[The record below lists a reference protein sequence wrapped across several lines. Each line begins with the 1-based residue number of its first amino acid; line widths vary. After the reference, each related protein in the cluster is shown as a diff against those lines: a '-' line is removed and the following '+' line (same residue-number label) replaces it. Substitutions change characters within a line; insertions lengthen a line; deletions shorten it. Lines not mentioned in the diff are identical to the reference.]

1 MIYRLIIAF
10 TVVSLSLPALGQ
22 TYPSRP
28 VRVIN
33 PFPAGGAVDVVA
45 RPLLERLRQELDQ
58 PFIMENRPG
67 GGTVI
72 GSEAVARANPDGYTL
87 LVTASQHSINPAIYP
102 KLPYDTVK
110 DFSPIAPIAQ
120 GPFVLVVHPSVP
132 AQDVKQLIAYAKS
145 APGKINFG
153 SASNGSG
160 FHLAGEMFKLMAG
173 VDIVHVPYK
182 GGAPVT
188 TAVLAGEVQLVFSS
202 PSTVLSHV
210 QAGKLR
216 LLGVTAL
223 NRSNLIPDTP
233 AMSETLPGFDVV
245 TWYGLLAPAGT
256 PKEIVE
262 KLATTIDKIVNGNE
276 FRELMRKNGLEPA
289 GGTPSQFGLR
299 ISSEIAKWTRVAKES
314 GAKVD

>member
-120 GPFVLVVHPSVP
+120 GPLVLVVHPSVP

-216 LLGVTAL
+216 LLGVTTL

-289 GGTPSQFGLR
+289 GGTPPQFGLR

>member
-1 MIYRLIIAF
+1 MIFRLVLFAISMVITAEGF
-10 TVVSLSLPALGQ
+10 SQGFPT
-22 TYPSRP
+22 RP
-28 VRVIN
+28 VRIIN
-33 PFPAGGAVDVVA
+33 PFPAGGPVDVVA

-72 GSEAVARANPDGYTL
+72 GSDAVAKSSPDGYTL

-110 DFSPIAPIAQ
+110 DFAPIAPIAH

-153 SASNGSG
+153 SASSGSG
-160 FHLAGEMFKLMAG
+160 FHMAGEMFKLLAG
-173 VDIVHVPYK
+173 VNIIHVPYK
-182 GGAPVT
+182 GGAPAT
-188 TAVLAGEVQLVFSS
+188 TAVLAGEVQIVFSS
-202 PSTVLSHV
+202 PTTVLSHV

-216 LLGVTAL
+216 LLGVTTL
-223 NRSNLIPDTP
+223 NRSSLIPDVP
-233 AMSETLPGFDVV
+233 AMSESLPGFDVE
-245 TWYGLLAPAGT
+245 TWYGMLAPAGT
-256 PKEIVE
+256 PKDIVE
-262 KLATTIDKIVNGNE
+262 KISQSVDKIVNGAE
-276 FRELMRKNGLEPA
+276 FRELMKKVGLEPA
-289 GGTPSQFGLR
+289 GGTSGQFGIR
-299 ISSEIAKWTRVAKES
+299 ISNEITKWTRIAKES

>member
-1 MIYRLIIAF
+1 MIFRLVLFAISM
-10 TVVSLSLPALGQ
+10 VVTAEGFSQG
-22 TYPSRP
+22 YPTRP

-33 PFPAGGAVDVVA
+33 PFPAGGPVDVVA

-72 GSEAVARANPDGYTL
+72 GSEAVAKSTPDGYTL

-110 DFSPIAPIAQ
+110 DFAPIAPIAH

-153 SASNGSG
+153 SASSGSG
-160 FHLAGEMFKLMAG
+160 FHMAGEMFKLLAG
-173 VDIVHVPYK
+173 VNIIHVPYK
-182 GGAPVT
+182 GGAPAT
-188 TAVLAGEVQLVFSS
+188 TAVLAGEVQIVFSS
-202 PSTVLSHV
+202 PTTVLSHV

-216 LLGVTAL
+216 LLGVTTL
-223 NRSNLIPDTP
+223 NRSSLIPDVP
-233 AMSETLPGFDVV
+233 AMSESLPGFDVV
-245 TWYGLLAPAGT
+245 TWYGMLAPAGT
-256 PKEIVE
+256 PKDIVE
-262 KLATTIDKIVNGNE
+262 KISQSVDKIVNGAE
-276 FRELMRKNGLEPA
+276 F
-289 GGTPSQFGLR
+289 
-299 ISSEIAKWTRVAKES
+299 
-314 GAKVD
+314 

>member
-1 MIYRLIIAF
+1 MIYRLLIAL

-58 PFIMENRPG
+58 SFIMENRPG

-289 GGTPSQFGLR
+289 G
-299 ISSEIAKWTRVAKES
+299 
-314 GAKVD
+314 

>member
-1 MIYRLIIAF
+1 MIFRLVLFAISM
-10 TVVSLSLPALGQ
+10 VVTAEGFSQG
-22 TYPSRP
+22 YPTRP

-33 PFPAGGAVDVVA
+33 PFPAGGPVDVVA

-72 GSEAVARANPDGYTL
+72 GSEAVAKSTPDGYTL

-110 DFSPIAPIAQ
+110 DFAPIAPIAH

-153 SASNGSG
+153 SASSGSG
-160 FHLAGEMFKLMAG
+160 FHMAGEMFKLLAG
-173 VDIVHVPYK
+173 VNIIHVPYK
-182 GGAPVT
+182 GGAPAT
-188 TAVLAGEVQLVFSS
+188 TAVLAGEVQIVFSS
-202 PSTVLSHV
+202 PTTVLSHV

-216 LLGVTAL
+216 LLGVTTL
-223 NRSNLIPDTP
+223 NRSSLIPDVP
-233 AMSETLPGFDVV
+233 AMSESLPGFDVE
-245 TWYGLLAPAGT
+245 TWYGMLAPAGT
-256 PKEIVE
+256 PKDIVE
-262 KLATTIDKIVNGNE
+262 KISQSVDKIVNGAE
-276 FRELMRKNGLEPA
+276 FRELMKKVGLEPA
-289 GGTPSQFGLR
+289 GGTSGQFGIR
-299 ISSEIAKWTRVAKES
+299 ISNEITKWTRIVKES